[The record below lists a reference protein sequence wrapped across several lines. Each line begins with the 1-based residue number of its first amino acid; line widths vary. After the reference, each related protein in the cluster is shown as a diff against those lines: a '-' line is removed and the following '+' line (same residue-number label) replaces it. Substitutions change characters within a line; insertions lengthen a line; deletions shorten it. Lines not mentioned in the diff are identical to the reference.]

1 VLVGA
6 QSKLGGASPVEK
18 GTSARPPK
26 ATERHTL
33 LWYLFSFTHVL
44 QLVLMVWSDVYT
56 IWLINSKLLS
66 WRIFRACLIT
76 DRITW
81 ADIIRYHSV
90 LAN

>member
-33 LWYLFSFTHVL
+33 LCYLFSFTHVL

-56 IWLINSKLLS
+56 I
-66 WRIFRACLIT
+66 
-76 DRITW
+76 
-81 ADIIRYHSV
+81 
-90 LAN
+90 